1 MKKQQKLHPQNHR
14 VFDPWN
20 SSATGHQRADGPSL
34 SHTTAWRNTRTD
46 KLARQFAFGDCRVDN
61 NKGSGTAEW
70 TWIRDEDAADAD
82 TAANASAGAGAGAKH
97 GYQDIRDFMAVTKKR
112 KISSDDRGVHK
123 VKRIPASTATATSTS
138 TSAPEPEPE
147 PVPVPV
153 PVPKPARKPEHE
165 PAHEPVHEHQPAQQQ
180 QQQQQQHTAQTLAGT
195 TIYINGSTMPPI
207 SDHKLKHLLVAH
219 GAKLSLALAR
229 NSVTHVI
236 IGRPATAGKGA
247 GGGLAATK
255 LQKEIDKCGR
265 GNIKVVGVEWYVPF
279 QVPIKPRLGC

>member
-1 MKKQQKLHPQNHR
+1 MNKQPHPQPHPQNHR
-14 VFDPWN
+14 IFDPWN
-20 SSATGHQRADGPSL
+20 SSASGHQRADGPSL
-34 SHTTAWRNTRTD
+34 SHTTAWRETRTE
-46 KLARQFAFGDCRVDN
+46 KLGRQFTFGDCRVDDN
-61 NKGSGTAEW
+61 GRVTGEW
-70 TWIRDEDAADAD
+70 TWVKDGAAA
-82 TAANASAGAGAGAKH
+82 AANADAKRH
-97 GYQDIRDFMAVTKKR
+97 GCQDIRDFMAVTKKR
-112 KISSDDRGVHK
+112 KISSDERDRGVHK
-123 VKRIPASTATATSTS
+123 VKRIAASA
-138 TSAPEPEPE
+138 SASASGSGSGSERE
-147 PVPVPV
+147 
-153 PVPKPARKPEHE
+153 RE

>member
-61 NKGSGTAEW
+61 NKGSGTGEW

-138 TSAPEPEPE
+138 TSTSAPEPE

-153 PVPKPARKPEHE
+153 PVPKPARKLEHE
-165 PAHEPVHEHQPAQQQ
+165 PAHEPVPQHAHQQQQ
-180 QQQQQQHTAQTLAGT
+180 QQQQQQHTGSQILAGT
-195 TIYINGSTMPPI
+195 TIYVNGSTMPLI

-229 NSVTHVI
+229 KPVTHVI
-236 IGRPATAGKGA
+236 IGRPAVSSGTGSAGKGA

-265 GNIKVVGVEWYVPF
+265 GTKVVGVEWYNY
-279 QVPIKPRLGC
+279 IHSS

>member
-1 MKKQQKLHPQNHR
+1 
-14 VFDPWN
+14 
-20 SSATGHQRADGPSL
+20 
-34 SHTTAWRNTRTD
+34 
-46 KLARQFAFGDCRVDN
+46 
-61 NKGSGTAEW
+61 
-70 TWIRDEDAADAD
+70 
-82 TAANASAGAGAGAKH
+82 
-97 GYQDIRDFMAVTKKR
+97 MAVTKKR

-153 PVPKPARKPEHE
+153 PVPVPKPARKPEHE
-165 PAHEPVHEHQPAQQQ
+165 PAHEPVPQHAH
-180 QQQQQQHTAQTLAGT
+180 QQQQQHTGSQILAGT
-195 TIYINGSTMPPI
+195 TIYVNGSTMPLI

-229 NSVTHVI
+229 KPVTHVI
-236 IGRPATAGKGA
+236 IGRPAVSSGTGSAGKGA

-265 GNIKVVGVEWYVPF
+265 GTKVVGVEWYIFIP
-279 QVPIKPRLGC
+279 PR